1 MQFESVRGGFADG
14 APGASAAACGELWD
28 YACVCFGECG
38 GCGGGAGCANA
49 GGAVAGLVAMR
60 LACKP
65 FREDNKDN
73 SF

>member
-28 YACVCFGECG
+28 YACVCLGECE
-38 GCGGGAGCANA
+38 GCGG
-49 GGAVAGLVAMR
+49 GLVAMR

>member
-1 MQFESVRGGFADG
+1 MDVGKISILVTSVVA
-14 APGASAAACGELWD
+14 
-28 YACVCFGECG
+28 
-38 GCGGGAGCANA
+38 
-49 GGAVAGLVAMR
+49 AVAGLVAMR

>member
-1 MQFESVRGGFADG
+1 MLGGIGFTMSIFINNLAFTEEALVDVGKISILVTSVVA
-14 APGASAAACGELWD
+14 
-28 YACVCFGECG
+28 
-38 GCGGGAGCANA
+38 
-49 GGAVAGLVAMR
+49 AVAGLVAMR